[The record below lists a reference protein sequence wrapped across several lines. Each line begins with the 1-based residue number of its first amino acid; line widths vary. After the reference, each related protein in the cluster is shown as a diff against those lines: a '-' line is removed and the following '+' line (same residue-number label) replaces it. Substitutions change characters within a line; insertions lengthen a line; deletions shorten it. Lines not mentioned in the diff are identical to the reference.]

1 MTYYIDFDNTI
12 FDTVSFYNDLKNVMH
27 RYGINDDIIDKYQ
40 HISCYSPLQLIDD
53 LIEKNAVDESILI
66 DIDKI
71 FDKAEDYL
79 YQDALLFL
87 EKVKTNN
94 KLVLL
99 TYGNKTYQERKI
111 NSSKIQDY
119 FNEIIITDKS
129 KASLEL
135 EYKNGI
141 FIDDNTDV
149 LQELLI
155 RKPSKLIRIKRVNNP
170 RSNVVINNDFIE
182 EYKDFNEISLR

>member
-27 RYGINDDIIDKYQ
+27 SYGINDDIIDKYQ
-40 HISCYSPLQLIDD
+40 HISCYSPLELIDD
-53 LIEKNAVDESILI
+53 LIRKNVIDKSILI
-66 DIDKI
+66 DIDKV
-71 FDKAEDYL
+71 FNNGEDYL

-87 EKVKTNN
+87 EKVKPNN

-129 KASLEL
+129 KSSLEL
-135 EYKNGI
+135 DYKSGI

-155 RKPSKLIRIKRVNNP
+155 RKPSKLIRIKRLNNP
-170 RSNVVINNDFIE
+170 HSNVMINNDFIE
-182 EYKDFNEISLR
+182 EYKAFSEISLR

>member
-27 RYGINDDIIDKYQ
+27 SYGINDDIIDKYQ
-40 HISCYSPLQLIDD
+40 HILCYSPLKLIND
-53 LIEKNAVDESILI
+53 LIEKKVIDKSILI
-66 DIDKI
+66 DIDKV
-71 FDKAEDYL
+71 FNNGEDYL

-87 EKVKTNN
+87 EKVKSNN
-94 KLVLL
+94 KLALL
-99 TYGNKTYQERKI
+99 TYGNYDYQERKI
-111 NSSKIQDY
+111 NSSKTKDY
-119 FNEIIITDKS
+119 FDEIIITDKS

-135 EYKNGI
+135 DYKNGI

-149 LQELLI
+149 LQELLMI
-155 RKPSKLIRIKRVNNP
+155 NPSRLIRIKRSNNP

-182 EYKDFNEISLR
+182 EYKDFNEIKL

>member
-1 MTYYIDFDNTI
+1 MSN
-12 FDTVSFYNDLKNVMH
+12 
-27 RYGINDDIIDKYQ
+27 
-40 HISCYSPLQLIDD
+40 
-53 LIEKNAVDESILI
+53 ILI

-71 FDKAEDYL
+71 FDNGENYL
-79 YQDALLFL
+79 YEDALLFL
-87 EKVKTNN
+87 EKVKINN

-99 TYGNKTYQERKI
+99 TYGNQTYQERKI

-129 KASLEL
+129 KSSLEL
-135 EYKNGI
+135 DYQNGI

-155 RKPSKLIRIKRVNNP
+155 RKPSKLIRIKRLNNP

-182 EYKDFNEISLR
+182 EYEDFGEIKL